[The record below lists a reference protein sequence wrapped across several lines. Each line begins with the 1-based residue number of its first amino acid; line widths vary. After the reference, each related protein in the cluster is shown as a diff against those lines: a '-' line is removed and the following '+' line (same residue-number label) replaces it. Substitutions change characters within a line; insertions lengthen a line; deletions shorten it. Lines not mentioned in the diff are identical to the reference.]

1 MKSLDFGRPALTRQ
15 TLPEEAIRAVTTLPD
30 GVVLSGSVANVS
42 ESGALIIGDTS
53 GLEVGST
60 VTVTFQYPA
69 DGRQEFDC
77 SVVYCNFTLAPSV
90 DSLSR

>member
-1 MKSLDFGRPALTRQ
+1 MSGRPALTRQ

-53 GLEVGST
+53 ELEVGST
-60 VTVTFQYPA
+60 VTITLRYPT
-69 DGRQEFDC
+69 DGRQEFIC
-77 SVVYCNFTLAPSV
+77 RYGWKTGRAL
-90 DSLSR
+90 LSRFEMQ